1 MQKFI
6 DEDKQEFTEI
16 DFLPGSSLAPL
27 AEPVPE
33 GSIHRLNM
41 KAGSVIPPH
50 SHPADEYVYVLSGT
64 MKTGDRVCKAGTFW
78 VTPADV
84 RQGPHEAVT
93 DVQIITIRLGKMG
106 EFESD
111 LGAQ

>member
-6 DEDKQEFTEI
+6 DEDKQQFTEI

-41 KAGSVIPPH
+41 KAGSVIPRH

-64 MKTGDRVCKAGTFW
+64 MKTGDRVCKEGTFW
-78 VTPADV
+78 VTPAHV
-84 RQGPHEAVT
+84 QQGPHMAVT
-93 DVQIITIRLGKMG
+93 DVEIITIRLGERG
-106 EFESD
+106 AFESD
-111 LGAQ
+111 SGTK